1 MKKLSIDLAQYA
13 TQEEGIEATKQFL
26 LGHGYTIIQYSPRY
40 FDYSKN
46 DRFGHFTVDSYGAF
60 SLSSCY
66 KPSRQNGTGCQ
77 TVDHE
82 WKFNI
87 AQFENTM
94 NNTQHCRDRVTF
106 YRDIAD
112 RVANHWA
119 KDKDTFEVIYPPT
132 PQSDSDRLGFDNGSE

>member
-1 MKKLSIDLAQYA
+1 M
-13 TQEEGIEATKQFL
+13 
-26 LGHGYTIIQYSPRY
+26 
-40 FDYSKN
+40 
-46 DRFGHFTVDSYGAF
+46 
-60 SLSSCY
+60 
-66 KPSRQNGTGCQ
+66 QNGTGCQ

-94 NNTQHCRDRVTF
+94 NNTQHCRGDRVTF

-119 KDKDTFEVIYPPT
+119 KDKDSFVVTYPET
-132 PQSDSDRLGFDNGSE
+132 PESDSDRLGFDNGSQ